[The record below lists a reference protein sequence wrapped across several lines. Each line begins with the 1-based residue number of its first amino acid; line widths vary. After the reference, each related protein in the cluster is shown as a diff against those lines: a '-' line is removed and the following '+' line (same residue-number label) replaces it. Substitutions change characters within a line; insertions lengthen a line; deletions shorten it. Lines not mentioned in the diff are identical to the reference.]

1 MSPYIFILY
10 MKFLSHLIN
19 KAGFEKKKWKPIT
32 IPGSDIGFSHLFFA
46 DDLILVGVNDP
57 QTI

>member
-19 KAGFEKKKWKPIT
+19 KAGFEKKKMETNNYPW
-32 IPGSDIGFSHLFFA
+32 
-46 DDLILVGVNDP
+46 
-57 QTI
+57 